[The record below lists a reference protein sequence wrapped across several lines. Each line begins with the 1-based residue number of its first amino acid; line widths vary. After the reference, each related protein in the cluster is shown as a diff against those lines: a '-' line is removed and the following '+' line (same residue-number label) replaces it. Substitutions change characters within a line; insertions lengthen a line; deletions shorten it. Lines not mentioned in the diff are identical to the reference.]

1 METLTIVTQIIG
13 IGFILGM
20 GIILIWS
27 MTKDGKLTANEASK
41 VIIMIGFAYAMI
53 VNGTRLPDT
62 SPKFDSSI
70 ILILLGSVLTMAG
83 IDAYN
88 LMKKK

>member
-1 METLTIVTQIIG
+1 MENLTIVTQIIG
-13 IGFILGM
+13 IGFVLGL
-20 GIILIWS
+20 GLILIWS
-27 MTKDGKLTANEASK
+27 MTRDGKLTANEASK
-41 VIIMIGFAYAMI
+41 VIIMVGFAYAMI
-53 VNGTRLPDT
+53 ANGTRLPDT
-62 SPKFDSSI
+62 QPIFDSSI